1 MFKIGIDSV
10 EIARIKKSMQNPR
23 FLGYI
28 LGDEE
33 RRLMEEKDIPAQSV
47 AARFAAKEAFSKAIG
62 TGLSGIS
69 LNDIQVLNDEKGKPY
84 LVLSGTAKEIADE
97 NGLDFDVSLT
107 HTDTTATAAVI
118 AFKREKR

>member
-28 LGDEE
+28 LGEE
-33 RRLMEEKDIPAQSV
+33 EQKLIEEKDIPAQSV

>member
-1 MFKIGIDSV
+1 MFSIGIDSV
-10 EIARIKKSMQNPR
+10 EISRIAKSMQNPR
-23 FLGYI
+23 FLGYV
-28 LGDEE
+28 LGEDELKLIE
-33 RRLMEEKDIPAQSV
+33 QKDIPTQSV

-69 LNDIQVLNDEKGKPY
+69 LKDIQVLNDEKGKPY

-97 NGLDFDVSLT
+97 KDLDFDVSLT

-118 AFKREKR
+118 AFKR

>member
-28 LGDEE
+28 LGEE
-33 RRLMEEKDIPAQSV
+33 EQRLIEEKDIPAQSV

-69 LNDIQVLNDEKGKPY
+69 LKDIQVLNDEKGKPY
-84 LVLSGTAKEIADE
+84 LVLSGSAKEISEE